1 MVSLRE
7 LFQVTEDPGYSD
19 YHISVGAPV
28 VVRYHG
34 ALRNFSDE
42 VLTKADVNSLL
53 REVMS
58 DKQLETLEMT
68 GEVDFASTLDD
79 GSRLRCNAYREKNGY
94 ALALRKLPSVI
105 PKLEEL
111 GTPASLARTA
121 QLRQGLVLIT
131 GPTGSGKSTTQAALL
146 NDINLRESRH
156 IITLEAPIEYIHENQ
171 KSLIHQREVGEDT
184 ESFAEGL
191 RAALRQDPDVILIGE
206 MRDLETIST
215 AITAAE
221 TGHLVFGT
229 LHTKSAAQSID
240 RMIDVFPIGQQEEI
254 RAQLA
259 NVLECIASQELVPSL
274 DGKRTACYEIL
285 VMTPAVRNL
294 IREKKVFQ
302 ISSTMQSSRKAG
314 MIVRDDAL
322 YDLYKD
328 GVISDE
334 MALAYATDK
343 EAMQRR
349 LLYAVRVAREGI

>member
-1 MVSLRE
+1 M
-7 LFQVTEDPGYSD
+7 
-19 YHISVGAPV
+19 
-28 VVRYHG
+28 
-34 ALRNFSDE
+34 
-42 VLTKADVNSLL
+42 
-53 REVMS
+53 
-58 DKQLETLEMT
+58 
-68 GEVDFASTLDD
+68 
-79 GSRLRCNAYREKNGY
+79 
-94 ALALRKLPSVI
+94 I

-111 GTPASLARTA
+111 GTPTSLARTA

-254 RAQLA
+254 HAQLA